1 MPRLSLLLGA
11 HREHGRTLRR
21 AHHRRAWARHQGREG
36 LCVCDLLSRHG
47 PSVLETSAS
56 GDSHDIEMYL
66 GSLDT
71 LLGLVWRLTVLL
83 DLVMAELP
91 GLDRDCCLHK
101 MSGFVSSVVT

>member
-1 MPRLSLLLGA
+1 
-11 HREHGRTLRR
+11 
-21 AHHRRAWARHQGREG
+21 
-36 LCVCDLLSRHG
+36 
-47 PSVLETSAS
+47 
-56 GDSHDIEMYL
+56 MYL

>member
-1 MPRLSLLLGA
+1 
-11 HREHGRTLRR
+11 
-21 AHHRRAWARHQGREG
+21 
-36 LCVCDLLSRHG
+36 
-47 PSVLETSAS
+47 
-56 GDSHDIEMYL
+56 MYL

-91 GLDRDCCLHK
+91 GLDRECCLHK